1 VDSAA
6 TVTGPP
12 LRPSRGGPTE
22 IIGETDETG
31 APKSVITYVNLV
43 SPDYFRTL
51 RIPLLAGRT
60 FRDDDATGQ
69 PRVSIVNEEFA
80 RQFGLGSDIVGRQTY
95 EPGDPVTIVGMVG
108 NDARPA
114 NGPCSGNLFRPC
126 NFPGRTPILSCVRRF
141 RRRNW

>member
-1 VDSAA
+1 M
-6 TVTGPP
+6 
-12 LRPSRGGPTE
+12 
-22 IIGETDETG
+22 
-31 APKSVITYVNLV
+31 ITYVNLV

-80 RQFGLGSDIVGRQTY
+80 RQFGLGSDVVGRQTY
-95 EPGDPVTIVGMVG
+95 EPGEPVTIVGMVG
-108 NDARPA
+108 NVRTRGLQTDPVPE
-114 NGPCSGNLFRPC
+114 NYLSSLQLS
-126 NFPGRTPILSCVRRF
+126 GRTPILSCVRRF